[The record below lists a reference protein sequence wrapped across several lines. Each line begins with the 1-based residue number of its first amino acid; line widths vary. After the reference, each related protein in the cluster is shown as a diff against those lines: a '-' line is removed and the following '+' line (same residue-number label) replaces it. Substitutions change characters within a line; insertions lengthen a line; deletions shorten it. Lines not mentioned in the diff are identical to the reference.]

1 MGLDAGAHIRKRHAG
16 VKPGAAILVLL
27 LVFPAFAFSP
37 LTGAEDRSGGRAAEA
52 SGGATAFNQT
62 EYHGYDDTTGLLRN
76 LTCAHPGITTLFSIG
91 KTFEGREIWCMK
103 VSDNPLTDE
112 KDEAEALYV
121 GAHHGR
127 EWPSVETVL
136 WTLVTILENYGKPD
150 RGADAAALANW
161 TPTQIT
167 WLVNNRQLYFIP
179 MLNPDGVEYSRTQ
192 YYDQGWTDTN
202 TLWRKNREP
211 NTNPVTGQPYPEQMG
226 GQSTVG
232 TDLNRN
238 YGWHWGEIGYQG
250 YADPTREDYEG
261 PVDTKDN
268 DGDRKVAEDNMDG
281 VDNDRDG
288 RIDEDPRGAFS
299 TRETRAFRDFLGNH
313 RIRILMSYHTFT
325 ETGEIYWGFMFT
337 RQLPPDEE
345 LFTTIAA
352 RINAYN
358 GYDYRNYT
366 NTGDNTRGGPLVDGD
381 LNDYA
386 YGALGILA
394 YCIELR
400 QPAFIV
406 EPGELPDIENINLGP
421 NLLVAELAANPWDS
435 RFNIEHTPLKDTK
448 DIRGPYTVKARISA
462 ATDLQLAPGGA
473 VLHYTSDGWMTEET
487 VVMVERDGHFSGG
500 IPGTKENL
508 EFSYFIEARASD
520 GNSTQSP
527 GYAPACSY
535 SFKVLASKRVTPVLL
550 WAHVVVI
557 IGGLGIMVAA
567 ALAGLVQLAR
577 RRERDLDRVVKYTGI
592 SAGLVFL
599 GGFPLGWAVALQ
611 RYEVAW
617 TGLPFGWDITDN
629 KTLVIM
635 LMWIGAVLLAK
646 GSMSRMLARRGGNFC
661 PFKLGLKAGARASGR
676 LRGWLERERKDIVG
690 PGMLS
695 LVVILVTVVSLALYL
710 VPHSI

>member
-1 MGLDAGAHIRKRHAG
+1 
-16 VKPGAAILVLL
+16 L
-27 LVFPAFAFSP
+27 LVFPALALSP
-37 LTGAEDRSGGRAAEA
+37 GAEDGAALPGSAPRESA
-52 SGGATAFNQT
+52 VQFNRT
-62 EYHGYDDTTGLLRN
+62 VYHGYEDTLGLLQN
-76 LTCAHPGITTLFSIG
+76 LSRAHPGITVLYSIG
-91 KTFEGREIWCMK
+91 KTYEGREIWCMK
-103 VSDNPLTDE
+103 VSDNPLVDE
-112 KDEAEALYV
+112 PDEAEALFI

-127 EWPSVETVL
+127 EWPTVEVVL
-136 WTLVTILENYGKPD
+136 WTLVTVLENYGKQD
-150 RGADAAALANW
+150 HGADLSPLANW

-167 WLVNNRQLYFIP
+167 WLVDNRQLYFIP
-179 MLNPDGVEYSRTQ
+179 MFNPDGVEYSRMQ

-211 NTNPVTGQPYPEQMG
+211 NTNPVTGQPYPEYIG

-261 PVDTKDN
+261 PVDTKDD
-268 DGDRKVAEDNMDG
+268 DGDRRVGEDNMDG
-281 VDNDRDG
+281 ADNDRDG

-299 TRETRAFRDFLGNH
+299 TRETRALRDFLHNH

-325 ETGEIYWGFMFT
+325 DTGEIYWGYMYT

-352 RINAYN
+352 RINEYN
-358 GYDYRNYT
+358 GYDFRNYT
-366 NTGDNTRGGPLVDGD
+366 GTGDNTRKGPLVDGD

-386 YGALGILA
+386 YGALGILS

-406 EPGELPDIENINLGP
+406 DPSELPGIQDINLGP
-421 NLLVAELAANPWDS
+421 NLLVAELAANPWDW
-435 RFNIEHTPLKDTK
+435 RFEIEHTPLKDTK
-448 DIRGPYTVKARISA
+448 DIRGPYVVKAKISSA
-462 ATDLQLAPGGA
+462 SDLQLAPGGA
-473 VLHYTSDGWMTEET
+473 VLHYTTDDWATEET
-487 VVMVERDGHFSGG
+487 IPMTERDGFFFGD
-500 IPGTKENL
+500 IPGTKENAVF
-508 EFSYFIEARASD
+508 EYYIEARASD
-520 GNSTQSP
+520 GNTTLSP
-527 GYAPACSY
+527 GYAPVRSY

-557 IGGLGIMVAA
+557 IGGLVAMAVAA
-567 ALAGLVQLAR
+567 VAGLVQLVR
-577 RRERDLDRVVKYTGI
+577 HRDKDLDRVVKYAGI
-592 SAGLVFL
+592 STGLVFL

-629 KTLVIM
+629 KTLIIL
-635 LMWIGAVLLAK
+635 LMWMGAVLLAK
-646 GSMSRMLARRGGNFC
+646 GTMSRLLARRGGNFC

-676 LRGWLERERKDIVG
+676 FRSWLERERKDIVG
-690 PGMLS
+690 PGKVS
-695 LVVILVTVVSLALYL
+695 AVVILVTVVSLALYL